1 VCITTVSSRG
11 TVWVDA
17 SARGEDFYLATSGDF
32 YLATSGD
39 HDLATRG
46 DFFMA
51 TDRSWEVCQK
61 HLGRFN
67 PEDIAQSLQ

>member
-1 VCITTVSSRG
+1 MCITTVSSRG

-51 TDRSWEVCQK
+51 TDT
-61 HLGRFN
+61 
-67 PEDIAQSLQ
+67 